1 MRNFVRRLVP
11 VTALAVVCSVQLAY
25 AGDPLGLK
33 SAVKETTNAVKQDAK
48 GQAVGAVQGSAD
60 QVNAAKGAMDPKAA
74 AKEQAQGAVKGA
86 QDSVEQGAHDS
97 MHNAV
102 EGLTNPGK

>member
-1 MRNFVRRLVP
+1 MRRFVRRGAW

-25 AGDPLGLK
+25 AGDPFGLK
-33 SAVKETTNAVKQDAK
+33 SAVKETADAVKQDAK
-48 GQAVGAVQGSAD
+48 GQAAGTVQGPAD

-74 AKEQAQGAVKGA
+74 AKQQAQGAVKGA
-86 QDSVEQGAHDS
+86 QDSVQQGAHDS

-102 EGLTNPGK
+102 DGLTNPGK